1 MKMTIEEEPRM
12 LVLQNFEAHA
22 ASGREQIEEM
32 RRGTATYKGVPI
44 KFGIFR
50 KMPEEPSFDP
60 VRYRLTPGVRKA
72 ALERLNAEW
81 KMNNKGE

>member
-44 KFGIFR
+44 KFGYLPKYFS
-50 KMPEEPSFDP
+50 EEGFAKLKRDLEQACLQHAFAGLP
-60 VRYRLTPGVRKA
+60 PGYFF
-72 ALERLNAEW
+72 
-81 KMNNKGE
+81 G